1 MEDQQLSDVE
11 PSTVETISEPQD
23 LPRCEPAIA
32 AKPIKGTIILEIIKA
47 TDIPLIDGK
56 GKSDPY
62 VEAFLSMPIEGDDN
76 EKKFQRVG
84 TTVKTITRFD
94 CTEVVWNCFRDLR
107 TIPVEGAVLTLE
119 IYHHYKDFHKSDFLL
134 GKVDVALEAIVD
146 ERPIT
151 IPFVNFKVKT

>member
-1 MEDQQLSDVE
+1 MEDQQLSDVGA
-11 PSTVETISEPQD
+11 STVETVSEPQD
-23 LPRCEPAIA
+23 PPLCEPAVA
-32 AKPIKGTIILEIIKA
+32 SKPNNDTFILEIISA
-47 TDIPLIDGK
+47 TDIPLIDK

-62 VEAFLSMPIEGDDN
+62 VEAFLSVPIETDD

-84 TTVKTITRFD
+84 TTVRTITRFD

-107 TIPVEGAVLTLE
+107 TAPVEGAVLTLE
-119 IYHHYKDFHKSDFLL
+119 IYHHYKDVHKSDFLL

-151 IPFVNFKVKT
+151 IMFVNFKVKA

>member
-1 MEDQQLSDVE
+1 LSDVE

-23 LPRCEPAIA
+23 PPLCEPAITS
-32 AKPIKGTIILEIIKA
+32 KPINETFILEIISA
-47 TDIPLIDGK
+47 TDIPLIDAK

-62 VEAFLSMPIEGDDN
+62 VEAFLSVPIEGDD

-84 TTVKTITRFD
+84 TTVRTITRFD

-107 TIPVEGAVLTLE
+107 TTPEEGAVLTLE
-119 IYHHYKDFHKSDFLL
+119 IYHHYKDVHKSDFLL

-151 IPFVNFKVKT
+151 IPFVNFKVRTFPT